1 MMLRELKEIIKDL
14 PDDTLIEVLKSDG
27 NTEYVMNIWVDI
39 IDNEKVVVIVPN

>member
-1 MMLRELKEIIKDL
+1 MLRELKEIIKDL

-27 NTEYVMNIWVDI
+27 NTEYVMDVWVDM